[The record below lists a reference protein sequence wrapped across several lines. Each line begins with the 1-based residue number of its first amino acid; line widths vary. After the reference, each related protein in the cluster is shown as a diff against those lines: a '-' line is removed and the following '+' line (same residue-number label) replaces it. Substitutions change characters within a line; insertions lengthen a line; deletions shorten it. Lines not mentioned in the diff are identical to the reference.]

1 MGSSVETQQAWV
13 RLVKM
18 KLLIFLFVAVLGV
31 TLAVAQEKGFSN
43 LLFDPFELVNRIDSQ
58 GSSFQKSFVA
68 KKKLFDL
75 ESFTFKPLTVT
86 TTRKPRRKVKAS
98 RPRPRPTTQK
108 PTTIIAEITT
118 LKPLTT
124 REPEAPTVVEIK
136 STEVPTVVEVKTTEV
151 PESNNEIDVETMKPK
166 KSQLNTSDRD
176 WIKSIRRRTT
186 RRTTTSTTTTTT
198 TTTTATTT
206 IRTTPAPTTLPQ
218 RFVQPKQF
226 VPKQQQRQQFAPRS
240 QQKFVPQK
248 QRFSPRSQQQ
258 FAPQNQQQQ
267 QFAPRQQQKQLAS
280 QSQQQFAP
288 QPQQQFAPRQQQ
300 QQPQLSQDQLFQF
313 QRFLAQQKQ
322 PRGQQFPNFPA
333 RQ

>member
-1 MGSSVETQQAWV
+1 MGSVETQQAWV

-18 KLLIFLFVAVLGV
+18 KLLIFLFVSVLGV

-58 GSSFQKSFVA
+58 GSSFPKSFVA

-75 ESFTFKPLTVT
+75 ESFTFKPLTLT
-86 TTRKPRRKVKAS
+86 TTRKPRRRVKTS
-98 RPRPRPTTQK
+98 RPRPSPTTQK
-108 PTTIIAEITT
+108 PTTTITEITT

-124 REPEAPTVVEIK
+124 REPEATTVVETKTTEVPTVVEIK

-151 PESNNEIDVETMKPK
+151 PESNNEIDVETKKPK

-206 IRTTPAPTTLPQ
+206 ITTTPAPTTLPQ

-226 VPKQQQRQQFAPRS
+226 VPKQQQRQIP
-240 QQKFVPQK
+240 PQT
-248 QRFSPRSQQQ
+248 QRQQ
-258 FAPQNQQQQ
+258 FAQ
-267 QFAPRQQQKQLAS
+267 
-280 QSQQQFAP
+280 
-288 QPQQQFAPRQQQ
+288 
-300 QQPQLSQDQLFQF
+300 
-313 QRFLAQQKQ
+313 
-322 PRGQQFPNFPA
+322 
-333 RQ
+333 

>member
-1 MGSSVETQQAWV
+1 MGSVETQLAWV

-58 GSSFQKSFVA
+58 GSSFPKTFVA

-86 TTRKPRRKVKAS
+86 TTRKPRRRIKTS

-108 PTTIIAEITT
+108 PTTTTEITT

-124 REPEAPTVVEIK
+124 REPEATTVVEIK
-136 STEVPTVVEVKTTEV
+136 TTEVPAVVEIKTTEV
-151 PESNNEIDVETMKPK
+151 PESNNEIDVETKKPK

-206 IRTTPAPTTLPQ
+206 ITTTPAPTT
-218 RFVQPKQF
+218 
-226 VPKQQQRQQFAPRS
+226 
-240 QQKFVPQK
+240 
-248 QRFSPRSQQQ
+248 
-258 FAPQNQQQQ
+258 
-267 QFAPRQQQKQLAS
+267 
-280 QSQQQFAP
+280 
-288 QPQQQFAPRQQQ
+288 
-300 QQPQLSQDQLFQF
+300 
-313 QRFLAQQKQ
+313 
-322 PRGQQFPNFPA
+322 
-333 RQ
+333 